1 MLEEVLSWVALL
13 NVKKAVT
20 AQGVSSFV
28 LLMYCLQY
36 ALTREARYLWAFL
49 FCETFGLTTFSA
61 ELSDPEFYAG
71 YAFIYMVLYL
81 YCYAIKSN
89 VKILTCCVI
98 MVLFEIAMIRDAI
111 LYPNTYTFV
120 WNNYASIILLIH
132 CLFILQGTDLR
143 KAGDTLR
150 RVMLFLRHR
159 YNTSFI

>member
-1 MLEEVLSWVALL
+1 MIEELLSWVALV
-13 NVKKAVT
+13 NVKRVVT
-20 AQGVSSFV
+20 AQSASSFI
-28 LLMYCLQY
+28 LLMYCAQY
-36 ALTREARYLWAFL
+36 LLTREARYLWAFL
-49 FCETFGLTTFSA
+49 FCEVYHLTSFSHY
-61 ELSDPEFYAG
+61 LSDAEFYAG

>member
-1 MLEEVLSWVALL
+1 MLEELLSWVALL

-20 AQGVSSFV
+20 AQSVSSFV

-36 ALTREARYLWAFL
+36 ALTREARFLWAFL
-49 FCETFGLTTFSA
+49 FCEAFGLTAFSA
-61 ELSDPEFYAG
+61 ELSDAEFYAG
-71 YAFIYMVLYL
+71 YAFIYMFLYL

-132 CLFILQGTDLR
+132 CLLILQGTDLR